1 MGGSPMIR
9 LIGMGMVSVVLLA
22 GCTDEET
29 LRISTE
35 ERSGAYDAAAVANGA
50 ASSIGVSS
58 LDSLTAE
65 GLGLE
70 VEYFEALRKGDWVAP
85 RNCWF
90 STRLDIGG
98 MLGSQGFNGPRSD
111 DDREAGEGVLVG
123 TLAAPTPLS
132 APAPTTT
139 TATAD
144 ATPIDADPIEPE
156 PAQST
161 TVSSPTDP
169 IDTDPIDAD
178 PIDADPIEPGSP
190 PPTTVP
196 KGEAP
201 ATDRIPTLVLVAVV
215 GHDQVAE
222 LSTGSSEPAEGGSTD
237 TAPVDGWSLLSV
249 ALFAPIGAETVTV
262 PLRRIDEDGT
272 ETAED
277 LEVELNRGDLQ
288 LLTDRWHFDL
298 EGVDSTCVPPDE
310 KTSNE
315 APEQE
320 TDLFGSPIGDAPD
333 LPPPGERPAD
343 PTASTVEALSS
354 LRAVYDLSDIYAQSK
369 VDFVENPED
378 WRVMLT
384 KLAAND
390 VVGPYMSQL
399 DPVFRNSV
407 FVSPT
412 EVHVLYRVGPTYQW
426 EIGRVLLIDG
436 RWRVAAGTVCR
447 DLAAANYTCP
457 GVAID
462 PGPGP
467 LG

>member
-1 MGGSPMIR
+1 MVGSPMIR
-9 LIGMGMVSVVLLA
+9 LIGIGVLSVVLLA
-22 GCTDEET
+22 SCTDEET

-35 ERSGAYDAAAVANGA
+35 EKSGAYDAAALAEGA
-50 ASSIGVSS
+50 ANSIGTNS
-58 LDSLTAE
+58 LDSLTPE

-70 VEYFEALRKGDWVAP
+70 VEYFEALRKGDWEAP

-90 STRLDIGG
+90 STRVNIGG
-98 MLGSQGFNGPRSD
+98 VLGSQGFNGPRSD
-111 DDREAGEGVLVG
+111 DDREAGDGVLVG
-123 TLAAPTPLS
+123 TLAAPQPIPP
-132 APAPTTT
+132 PAPTTT
-139 TATAD
+139 TTTTD
-144 ATPIDADPIEPE
+144 GGPMEPE
-156 PAQST
+156 PA
-161 TVSSPTDP
+161 
-169 IDTDPIDAD
+169 
-178 PIDADPIEPGSP
+178 
-190 PPTTVP
+190 PPTTVLE
-196 KGEAP
+196 GEVP
-201 ATDRIPTLVLVAVV
+201 ATDRIPTVVLAAVF

-222 LSTGSSEPAEGGSTD
+222 LSTGSSEATEGRSTD
-237 TAPVDGWSLLSV
+237 TAPVDGWTLLSV
-249 ALFAPIGAETVTV
+249 ALDVPVGAETVTV
-262 PLRRIDEDGT
+262 QLRRIDEDAS
-272 ETAED
+272 ETSED
-277 LEVELNRGDLQ
+277 LEVHLDRGDLQ

-298 EGVDSTCVPPDE
+298 EGVDSSCVPPDQ

-315 APEQE
+315 APNPES
-320 TDLFGSPIGDAPD
+320 DLLGSPIGDAPD
-333 LPPPGERPAD
+333 LPPPGEQPAD

-399 DPVFRNSV
+399 DPAFRNSV

-447 DLAAANYTCP
+447 DLAAANYACP
-457 GVAID
+457 DVALD
-462 PGPGP
+462 LGPGP